1 MADILDQRWYIVID
15 DQVGGYA
22 IANVDKDYTSELDWT
37 QGDTTIGEFISEEVA
52 LFIVKQQNLRLDI
65 REEIERAR
73 S

>member
-52 LFIVKQQNLRLDI
+52 LLIVKQQNLRLDI